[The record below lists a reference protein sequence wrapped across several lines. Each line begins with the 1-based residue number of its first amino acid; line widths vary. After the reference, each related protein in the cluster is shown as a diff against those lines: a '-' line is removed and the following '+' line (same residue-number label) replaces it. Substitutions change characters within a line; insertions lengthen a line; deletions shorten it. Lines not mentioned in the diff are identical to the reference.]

1 MPLMK
6 QVLPETGMFACDG
19 EESNPDRISDLP
31 DELLLHVMYFLTLQ
45 EAVQTSLLS
54 RRWQNLWA
62 SLMWL
67 YTHAAKFSSMGTFKN
82 FVDNLVMYRNSL
94 PEPVPLDAFFISAI
108 CNNSNDSLE
117 YSDIHPWIRHALDSN
132 AWALGILKHSGPKP
146 LSIEGY
152 PFPFTSV
159 HLKILG
165 LCHFSVDDCFVQNLS
180 ICCPLLDDLELT
192 SCAIHVTMFLS
203 TSLKSLTITSTQ
215 NDEDV
220 PGEFQY
226 LVIHVPNLVSLRLEE
241 IPRRTIHLADV
252 SSVRTAS
259 IYFFHYLSRTL
270 RFPAVLLVL
279 CQMPWT

>member
-1 MPLMK
+1 
-6 QVLPETGMFACDG
+6 
-19 EESNPDRISDLP
+19 
-31 DELLLHVMYFLTLQ
+31 
-45 EAVQTSLLS
+45 
-54 RRWQNLWA
+54 
-62 SLMWL
+62 
-67 YTHAAKFSSMGTFKN
+67 
-82 FVDNLVMYRNSL
+82 LVMYRNSL

-108 CNNSNDSLE
+108 CNSSDDSLE

-146 LSIEGY
+146 LSMMEGY

-180 ICCPLLDDLELT
+180 ICCPMLDDLELT

-215 NDEDV
+215 NDKDV

-226 LVIHVPNLVSLRLEE
+226 LVIDMPNLVSLRLEE
-241 IPRRTIHLADV
+241 IPRRTIHLMDV
-252 SSVRTAS
+252 SSL
-259 IYFFHYLSRTL
+259 FG
-270 RFPAVLLVL
+270 
-279 CQMPWT
+279 